1 MENTPLH
8 LGVLWYNSYISYLS
22 PLRLPLPTSNKCNGN
37 CCIIL
42 LFGGS
47 MEKSSLVQSLLFS
60 ITLPCPQAL
69 DVRPVWRSGSCS
81 RKKKKC
87 SGEIVC
93 TRLTVCYRAN
103 TGCQSQLQHSFS
115 FLTQTLTC
123 HTGRDTLRKVY
134 ARACVYVR
142 MCYN

>member
-1 MENTPLH
+1 
-8 LGVLWYNSYISYLS
+8 
-22 PLRLPLPTSNKCNGN
+22 
-37 CCIIL
+37 
-42 LFGGS
+42 

-60 ITLPCPQAL
+60 ITLPCPRAVV
-69 DVRPVWRSGSCS
+69 VRPVWRSGSCS
-81 RKKKKC
+81 RKKKC

-115 FLTQTLTC
+115 FLT
-123 HTGRDTLRKVY
+123 TGRDTLRKVHT
-134 ARACVYVR
+134 RACVYVR